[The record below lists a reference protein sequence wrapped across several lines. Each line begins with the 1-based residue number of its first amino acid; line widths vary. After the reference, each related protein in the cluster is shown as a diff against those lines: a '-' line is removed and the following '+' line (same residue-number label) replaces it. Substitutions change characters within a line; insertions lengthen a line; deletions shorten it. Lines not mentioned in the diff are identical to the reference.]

1 MVEGLIAQIVAA
13 VISGTSFLGVCAQP
27 AVDAGPFGVAVP
39 IKAGLINAPQCEPGG
54 R

>member
-1 MVEGLIAQIVAA
+1 MEGLLQQIIAGI
-13 VISGTSFLGVCAQP
+13 ISGSSFLGVCAQP
-27 AVDAGPFGVAVP
+27 AVDAGPVSVAVP